1 MIKSM
6 EKLKVRIDQNLNRS
20 EKSVALPLEL
30 LQIGEVLVI
39 TKILYLLFVQRR
51 QSRPTARCAR
61 PCTRRSLRAC
71 REVGRELMA
80 SLLSA
85 GSRRLWTSAWAR
97 V

>member
-30 LQIGEVLVI
+30 LQIGEVLVR
-39 TKILYLLFVQRR
+39 TKLFYLLFMQRR
-51 QSRPTARCAR
+51 LSRPTATCAR
-61 PCTRRSLRAC
+61 PCTRRSLMVC
-71 REVGRELMA
+71 RVVGRGPMDRV
-80 SLLSA
+80 LSA